1 MGIIS
6 EVKCSRCDRRFSG
19 LRGRC
24 PYCGARRGKNGK
36 RVADGDN
43 SMWKLIVGVLI
54 LLVLI
59 AAVIV
64 LIMSTLKDKD
74 VVTSTTTTDTQTI
87 TSTGDLEGEGVN
99 SVEGDTTTNTGT
111 VTGTETDTDTSTQT
125 NTAVS
130 VEKVTITYGGSETVD
145 FTIKTTDPPLTLKC
159 VTVPADAEEPVIWES
174 SDENVFVVLQT
185 GKVTAIG
192 KGDATLTVTCGDATA
207 ECIVR
212 VK

>member
-24 PYCGARRGKNGK
+24 PYCGARRGKSGK

-59 AAVIV
+59 VAVIV
-64 LIMSTLKDKD
+64 LIMSTLKDKN
-74 VVTSTTTTDTQTI
+74 VGTTTTDTQTI
-87 TSTGDLEGEGVN
+87 TATEDLEGEGVD
-99 SVEGDTTTNTGT
+99 SVEGNTS
-111 VTGTETDTDTSTQT
+111 TGTETGTTTDTTTQT
-125 NTAVS
+125 NTVVS

-159 VTVPADAEEPVIWES
+159 VTVPADVEEPVIWAS

-192 KGDATLTVTCGDATA
+192 KGDATLTATCGDATA
-207 ECIVR
+207 ECTVR